1 MSALP
6 AKLSHHGAVA
16 RKHLVKAGDKQS
28 AEAYGEPR
36 LATAELVGGAC
47 FWGLMYWL
55 FFKAVAHITKLV
67 QAIPELEIGS
77 FLALSLIPLLLV
89 RKGAVR
95 CGVDKPLDTL
105 ARYMPSFGLRHV
117 VRSAV
122 PGAHNLMTALLLFFA
137 VNLLVAAVPESVHFE
152 LPEHLKV
159 LDPDHNGILT
169 GTELGIVV
177 RTLSIKL
184 LRVLCYLETGL
195 FALTAIAKPKT
206 HKATSNDVIDQYW
219 RNVDRKVMK
228 PVIISILLHA
238 VILLYTA
245 SGVLRTLGLAPRSI
259 LALGGVSG
267 LAFGLAAQNLVGNF
281 MSGLLLVL
289 NRQFTVGDYIETNG
303 IQGKVLA
310 MGWTFIEI
318 QRGEDLVMLP
328 NSQVIGTT
336 VVQIGRLADPG
347 GDDASESTNA

>member
-1 MSALP
+1 
-6 AKLSHHGAVA
+6 
-16 RKHLVKAGDKQS
+16 
-28 AEAYGEPR
+28 
-36 LATAELVGGAC
+36 
-47 FWGLMYWL
+47 
-55 FFKAVAHITKLV
+55 
-67 QAIPELEIGS
+67 
-77 FLALSLIPLLLV
+77 
-89 RKGAVR
+89 
-95 CGVDKPLDTL
+95 
-105 ARYMPSFGLRHV
+105 
-117 VRSAV
+117 
-122 PGAHNLMTALLLFFA
+122 
-137 VNLLVAAVPESVHFE
+137 
-152 LPEHLKV
+152 
-159 LDPDHNGILT
+159 
-169 GTELGIVV
+169 
-177 RTLSIKL
+177 
-184 LRVLCYLETGL
+184 
-195 FALTAIAKPKT
+195 
-206 HKATSNDVIDQYW
+206 
-219 RNVDRKVMK
+219 MK